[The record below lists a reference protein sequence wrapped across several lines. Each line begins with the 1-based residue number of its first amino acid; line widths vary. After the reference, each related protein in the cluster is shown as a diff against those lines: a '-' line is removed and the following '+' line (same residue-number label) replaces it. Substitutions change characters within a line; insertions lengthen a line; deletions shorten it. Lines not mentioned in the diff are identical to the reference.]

1 MAALFGMAVL
11 SAATLVAEVALT
23 RVFSI
28 AQFHHFAFLLIS
40 LALLGFGA
48 SGSLLAAWPRLQE
61 RRFWPSYALAFGVA
75 VIGASLFVNHLPFDS
90 YAIAWDGRQA
100 WLLVAD
106 LLALAVPFT
115 CAGLLVGAMLGAG
128 AADAGR
134 IYAANLLGAA
144 AGAVLALAGLQTLGA
159 ERTILLCSGLGAVAA
174 LLLSGRRSGLTAAA
188 SLMATAALALL
199 VVLPTVFE
207 IQPSPYK
214 RLSQFRLDPDA
225 RVVAT
230 RQDAT
235 ARMDIVK
242 AASIH
247 SAPGLSLAYLG
258 PLPRQ
263 TGFLLDGDVLLP
275 VPDAASAPPELARA
289 LPSAIGHR
297 ARPRADVLLLGSG
310 GGMEPWAALANGA
323 RRLTI
328 VEPSALVL
336 EALTGE
342 HGMAA
347 GLAADPRVTLIRE
360 DLRSYAARTEARF
373 DLVELVL
380 TDGYRP
386 VTSGAY
392 SLTETYSLTVEA
404 FRAYLGLLKP
414 DGIFLVTRWLQ
425 TPPSEELRTLGLIVE
440 ALDGRPPLEHIVAF
454 RSFQTATF
462 LVKAAP
468 FTDDETETLLDAID
482 ALRYDLVF
490 APRMPPEML
499 DRYARV
505 GRPIFHDLALGLA
518 TATDRP
524 SLDAGYEFEITPPTD
539 DRPFFYHFFRWE
551 QTPAVLENLGRR
563 WQPFGG
569 SGYFVLLALLAFA
582 SAAALLF
589 VVAPIGLRAGFRR
602 SLAVLGGPRAAAVL
616 GYFGVL
622 GLAFMFVEIVLIE
635 RFILVLGQPTLAL
648 AVVVGALLASSG
660 LGSAISGR
668 VPWRGATVVLA
679 LVLALYPTI
688 TGLVG
693 QALLPL
699 PLPARVLAVGLVIAP
714 VGVLMG
720 IPFARG
726 IRSLGGTEGVVAWAW
741 AANGSTSVVGA
752 VLAALLALSL
762 GFTPVL
768 LLGATLY
775 ASAALLVPTVSGA
788 IVRAGAL
795 TLPRG

>member
-1 MAALFGMAVL
+1 MAALVGMGVL
-11 SAATLVAEVALT
+11 SAATLLAEVALT

-28 AQFHHFAFLLIS
+28 AQFHHFAFLLVS

-48 SGSLLAAWPRLQE
+48 SGSLLAACPRLME

-75 VIGASLFVNHLPFDS
+75 VVGASLFVNHLPFDS
-90 YAIAWDGRQA
+90 YAIAWDGGQA

-134 IYAANLLGAA
+134 IYAANLLGSA
-144 AGAVLALAGLQTLGA
+144 AGAIFAPVVLDVVGS
-159 ERTILLCSGLGAVAA
+159 ERVILLCSGLGAVAA
-174 LLLSGRRSGLTAAA
+174 LFLSGQRPVPTAMASLTAA
-188 SLMATAALALL
+188 TALALL

-214 RLSQFRLDPDA
+214 RLSQFRLDPEA

-235 ARMDIVK
+235 ARLDIVE
-242 AASIH
+242 AGSIH
-247 SAPGLSLAYLG
+247 SAPGLSLAFLG

-263 TGFLLDGDVLLP
+263 TGLLLDGDVLLP
-275 VPDAASAPPELARA
+275 VPDVGTAPPELARA

-297 ARPRADVLLLGSG
+297 IRPGADVLLLGSG

-323 RRLTI
+323 RRVTV
-328 VEPSALVL
+328 VEPSPLVL
-336 EALTGE
+336 EALTGDL
-342 HGMAA
+342 GVMT
-347 GLAADPRVTLIRE
+347 GLAADPRVTLIRD
-360 DLRSYAARTEARF
+360 DLRSFAARTDTRF

-392 SLTETYSLTVEA
+392 SLTETYPLTVEA
-404 FRAYLGLLKP
+404 FRAYLRLLKP

-425 TPPSEELRTLGLIVE
+425 TPPSEELRTLGLIVDV
-440 ALDGRPPLEHIVAF
+440 LDGRPPLEHIVAF

-462 LVKAAP
+462 LVKAMP
-468 FTDDETETLLDAID
+468 FTDAETETLLDAID
-482 ALRYDLVF
+482 ALRYDLVV

-518 TATDRP
+518 SAPDR
-524 SLDAGYEFEITPPTD
+524 SAFYAGYEFEVTPPTD
-539 DRPFFYHFFRWE
+539 DRPFFFHFFRWE
-551 QTPAVLENLGRR
+551 QTPAILENLGRR

-569 SGYFVLLALLAFA
+569 SGYFMLLALLAFA
-582 SAAALLF
+582 SAAVLLF

-602 SLAVLGGPRAAAVL
+602 SLAGLGARRATVVF

-622 GLAFMFVEIVLIE
+622 GLAFMFIEIALIE
-635 RFILVLGQPTLAL
+635 RLILVLGQPTLAL
-648 AVVVGALLASSG
+648 ATVVGALLASSG

-668 VPWRGATVVLA
+668 APWRGATVVLA
-679 LVLALYPTI
+679 LLLALYPTM

-693 QALLPL
+693 QTLLPL
-699 PLPARVLAVGLVIAP
+699 PLPARVLVVVVVIAP

-726 IRSLGGTEGVVAWAW
+726 IRSLAVTEGVVAWAW
-741 AANGSTSVVGA
+741 AANGSASVVGA

-775 ASAALLVPTVSGA
+775 GAAAILAPAVAGTVARLGL
-788 IVRAGAL
+788 L